1 MVRKVL
7 AAVAIF
13 AAASGGAALLDAQ
26 RGQADPLMRIW
37 TGVYAPTQAERGKA
51 AFSGSCASC
60 HSSDLAGGSGPQ
72 LAGLKFMTKWEL
84 ESLNHLFRQ
93 IKDTMPRNSPG
104 TLEDNTVLD
113 LMAFILQSN
122 GFPAA
127 STTRSGLPTDEET
140 LDGIVLVP
148 KSGPTK
154 VPNFALVQLG
164 GCLTG
169 SGGRGWMLTHA
180 TEPTSTK
187 DTAPTGADLKSVA
200 GVRGAGQFQLV
211 SVLPFAPERY
221 KGQAVYVK
229 GIINRSPSTPLLNVT
244 ALAPNGG
251 SCAD

>member
-7 AAVAIF
+7 AAFVIFVA
-13 AAASGGAALLDAQ
+13 APGGAALLDAQ

-37 TGVYAPTQAERGKA
+37 TGVYAPAQAERGQTV
-51 AFSGSCASC
+51 FSSSCASC
-60 HSSDLAGGSGPQ
+60 HSNDLAGGSGPQ
-72 LAGLKFMTKWEL
+72 LAGAKFMTKWEL

-93 IKDTMPRNSPG
+93 IKDNMPRNTPG

-113 LMAFILQSN
+113 LIAFMLQVN
-122 GFPAA
+122 GFPAGSA
-127 STTRSGLPTDEET
+127 TRGGLPADEDA

-164 GCLTG
+164 GCLTA
-169 SGGRGWMLTHA
+169 GGRGWMLTRA

-187 DTAPTGADLKSVA
+187 DTAPTDADSKLVA